1 MARLP
6 GVRRLFRLPR
16 EERDVEASVDD
27 ELAFHIDMLT
37 EHLMSRGH
45 SAEGARREAVA
56 RFGDLAELRQRCYDI
71 STNREAAVRRSEMW
85 SNIWQ
90 DLAYAAR
97 SLRRAP
103 GFSLVV
109 LLTLTLGIGATTAM
123 FSVVRG
129 VLLRPLPYPD
139 AEQVVRIVP
148 GGPTVDQGDVS
159 VTELEDWTRELT
171 SYAAV
176 AGYRQFETGQV
187 YGDAAEPIYVSTTH
201 VSAGFFPALGTRAEL
216 GRTLLPSEHV
226 EGANHAVVVSHAFW
240 ERQLGG
246 DADAIGRT
254 IRLNSEA
261 FTVVGVMPP
270 DFAFPSPAAAV
281 WMPSSLLGE
290 DDVGAGREARWMNV
304 VARLRPG
311 VTPEQGRAEVERLL
325 SRLAAAYPKSN
336 AGWTTA
342 NVESVR
348 DFIVGPVRRGL
359 YVLLGAVALVLL
371 VVCVNVASLMLV
383 RGTARERELALR
395 AAIGAGRGRLVRL
408 LLTESLL
415 LAVTGGVLGV
425 LAAWWGVHA
434 LLALSGSFLP
444 RSADIR
450 IDGGVLVFA
459 VAISLATGAL
469 FGLWPALR
477 ASAGTGAAGGLRED
491 SRSSIGSS
499 GANRARAALVAAE
512 VALAV
517 VLVVGAGLMLRSF
530 QRLTSADPGFRPDN
544 VLLVRFSFPDPP
556 PDAPP
561 GFRGERRQQVVSR
574 VASVP
579 GVVAVGA
586 TKIAPL
592 TGGSAGESVPFNVP
606 GRQTRE
612 GEEPHVFLVPATP
625 GYLHAMGIPLLA
637 GQDIDATSGDSTSGP
652 VAVISRRMA
661 ERIWPGESPL
671 GQTFEFFK
679 IPIRVIGVAGDVRST
694 RLDSISGFTAYLP
707 DRMMPR
713 SAMSLVVRSAGDP
726 MRLAEPVRAA
736 IRETMPGMAF
746 QEVVPFRSK
755 LSEAASTPRFFTVL
769 VAIFGVLALVLAA
782 VGLYGVV
789 SYTVRQ
795 REREMAVRLALGAA
809 PSRVTTLM
817 LRQGMTPVVLGLVIG
832 LVAAFAATRVMRS
845 LLFEVSATDPLT
857 YLAVALLLA
866 AVALVASYLPSRR
879 AARVHPAVT
888 LRAE

>member
-1 MARLP
+1 
-6 GVRRLFRLPR
+6 
-16 EERDVEASVDD
+16 
-27 ELAFHIDMLT
+27 
-37 EHLMSRGH
+37 
-45 SAEGARREAVA
+45 
-56 RFGDLAELRQRCYDI
+56 
-71 STNREAAVRRSEMW
+71 
-85 SNIWQ
+85 
-90 DLAYAAR
+90 
-97 SLRRAP
+97 
-103 GFSLVV
+103 
-109 LLTLTLGIGATTAM
+109 
-123 FSVVRG
+123 
-129 VLLRPLPYPD
+129 
-139 AEQVVRIVP
+139 
-148 GGPTVDQGDVS
+148 
-159 VTELEDWTRELT
+159 
-171 SYAAV
+171 
-176 AGYRQFETGQV
+176 
-187 YGDAAEPIYVSTTH
+187 
-201 VSAGFFPALGTRAEL
+201 
-216 GRTLLPSEHV
+216 
-226 EGANHAVVVSHAFW
+226 
-240 ERQLGG
+240 
-246 DADAIGRT
+246 
-254 IRLNSEA
+254 
-261 FTVVGVMPP
+261 
-270 DFAFPSPAAAV
+270 
-281 WMPSSLLGE
+281 
-290 DDVGAGREARWMNV
+290 
-304 VARLRPG
+304 
-311 VTPEQGRAEVERLL
+311 
-325 SRLAAAYPKSN
+325 
-336 AGWTTA
+336 
-342 NVESVR
+342 
-348 DFIVGPVRRGL
+348 
-359 YVLLGAVALVLL
+359 VLLGAVALVLL

-415 LAVTGGVLGV
+415 LAVAGGVLGV

-434 LLALSGSFLP
+434 LLALSGSYLP

-450 IDGGVLVFA
+450 IDGGVLIFA
-459 VAISLATGAL
+459 IAISLVTGAL

-491 SRSSIGSS
+491 SRSSIGSG

-556 PDAPP
+556 PNAPP
-561 GFRGERRQQVVSR
+561 GFRAERRQQVVSR
-574 VASVP
+574 VAAVP
-579 GVVAVGA
+579 GVLAVGA
-586 TKIAPL
+586 TKVAPL
-592 TGGSAGESVPFNVP
+592 TSGSAGESVPFSVP
-606 GRQTRE
+606 GRQTPE

-625 GYLHAMGIPLLA
+625 GYLRAMGIPLLA
-637 GQDIDATSGDSTSGP
+637 GQDIDASSGDSTSGP

-661 ERIWPGESPL
+661 ERIWPGQSPI
-671 GQTFEFFK
+671 GETFEFFK

-713 SAMSLVVRSAGDP
+713 SAMSLVVRSAGEP

-736 IRETMPGMAF
+736 IREVMPGLAF
-746 QEVVPFRSK
+746 QEVVPFGSK

-832 LVAAFAATRVMRS
+832 LVAAFATTRVMRS

-857 YLAVALLLA
+857 YLAVAVLLA
-866 AVALVASYLPSRR
+866 GVALLASYLPSRR
-879 AARVHPAVT
+879 ASRVHPAMT